1 MVDSESNDTDPCYRF
16 QCRPQLAFQLLP
28 FMAGVFDDRET
39 FPGQFYGGLEQF
51 TGGIVPYLSKRE
63 PQPCT
68 APGTVTEWIPFCG
81 MV

>member
-16 QCRPQLAFQLLP
+16 QCRPQLTFQLLP
-28 FMAGVFDDRET
+28 FMAGVFDDRKT
-39 FPGQFYGGLEQF
+39 FPGRFYGGLEQF
-51 TGGIVPYLSKRE
+51 AQGDSPVYIKRR

-68 APGTVTEWIPFCG
+68 APGTVTGWSPFRG